1 MASIARDPR
10 DGRWLARWRD
20 PSGRQR
26 KKSFRRKVDAQRWL
40 DQMQAELHRGQY
52 IDPAGGKLMLGP
64 LAETWASGLTHLK
77 PSTAERYRSVVR
89 HHVVPKWGRWR
100 LSSISHSDV
109 AAWVSALSQQGL
121 RAGSVRQVH
130 RVLSLIL
137 DAAVLDGRIGRN
149 PARNVRLPRSCEPI
163 RGS

>member
-1 MASIARDPR
+1 
-10 DGRWLARWRD
+10 
-20 PSGRQR
+20 
-26 KKSFRRKVDAQRWL
+26 
-40 DQMQAELHRGQY
+40 MQAELHRGQY

-64 LAETWASGLTHLK
+64 LAEKWAAGLTHLK

-89 HHVVPKWGRWR
+89 HHVVPQWGRWR

-149 PARNVRLPRSCEPI
+149 PARNVRLPRLVRADPRFLTAGEVERLAGLRHRTPGSCW
-163 RGS
+163 